1 MIPEGRRTGW
11 TAASTFPQTRRS
23 VDEIEF
29 ALRRAAAK
37 YTGSTRNLLIA
48 RQLDFRVAYR
58 RGTHSV
64 ASASP
69 LAKSTR
75 GTAVLRATKLTPRAS
90 YFRLAIVR
98 ISLVSI
104 LFSLHS
110 KLSKINITVLPV
122 QRRWICVH
130 KIATYAWQAVILE
143 ARKINEKQ
151 DEFSKGK
158 EGEYSGARAFQFP
171 FDRKTVGSPMLG
183 GWPFTSRLRFAY
195 ATFLRRITGKV
206 AARRVKLCTVSHR
219 PLQPLRGWWHL
230 SSPSSPSSSTAF
242 SSSFTFLPSLFS
254 PSHFVVVSFLSR
266 SHLNSKAYLYK
277 RASNDS

>member
-1 MIPEGRRTGW
+1 M
-11 TAASTFPQTRRS
+11 
-23 VDEIEF
+23 DEIEF

-37 YTGSTRNLLIA
+37 HTGSTRNLLIA

-58 RGTHSV
+58 RGTHSF

-75 GTAVLRATKLTPRAS
+75 GTPVLRATKLTPRAS

-122 QRRWICVH
+122 QRRWVCAL
-130 KIATYAWQAVILE
+130 KIATYAWQIFQAVILE

-183 GWPFTSRLRFAY
+183 G
-195 ATFLRRITGKV
+195 
-206 AARRVKLCTVSHR
+206 
-219 PLQPLRGWWHL
+219 
-230 SSPSSPSSSTAF
+230 
-242 SSSFTFLPSLFS
+242 
-254 PSHFVVVSFLSR
+254 
-266 SHLNSKAYLYK
+266 
-277 RASNDS
+277 